1 MKASVKNG
9 RAIAPKQD
17 KPEKEPAKTPVNA
30 VTSRTKQVNKV
41 VLRDNV
47 LKNVIHAELYKTF
60 REKVKSEY
68 DKVEKNYFSA
78 NGIAFSYNKVSACYY
93 AAKEVAVILEKSTL
107 KDTYLDIKRIDLNE
121 HSVADLFGKSCPDE
135 VLALIKEGKS
145 FEGGHGLDLVR
156 ILTVLRKNGM
166 RTGMTMIRFR

>member
-9 RAIAPKQD
+9 RAIAPKQN

-41 VLRDNV
+41 VLRE
-47 LKNVIHAELYKTF
+47 NVIHAELYKTF

-78 NGIAFSYNKVSACYY
+78 NGIRFSYNKVSACYY
-93 AAKEVAVILEKSTL
+93 AAKEVAVILEKNTL
-107 KDTYLDIKRIDLNE
+107 KDTYLDIK
-121 HSVADLFGKSCPDE
+121 
-135 VLALIKEGKS
+135 
-145 FEGGHGLDLVR
+145 
-156 ILTVLRKNGM
+156 
-166 RTGMTMIRFR
+166 

>member
-1 MKASVKNG
+1 MKANVKNG
-9 RAIAPKQD
+9 QAITPKQN

-68 DKVEKNYFSA
+68 DEIEEDYFSDEWIIFA
-78 NGIAFSYNKVSACYY
+78 LY
-93 AAKEVAVILEKSTL
+93 
-107 KDTYLDIKRIDLNE
+107 DTFVD
-121 HSVADLFGKSCPDE
+121 
-135 VLALIKEGKS
+135 
-145 FEGGHGLDLVR
+145 
-156 ILTVLRKNGM
+156 
-166 RTGMTMIRFR
+166 